1 MPLDLIDV
9 SLFVRACATRNLSA
23 AGREFS
29 LSPAASSARIAQLE
43 HQLGARLLHRT
54 TRQITLTMEGE
65 IFLRHAQQL
74 LDAAEL
80 ATTSVGHAHR
90 QPEGLLRVA
99 ASASFGRLHI
109 VPALADFLKAY
120 PNIHIDLRLSDTLI
134 DLAANGIDVAI
145 RIGELKDS
153 ALVAKKLA
161 PNRLVVCAS
170 PGYLAEHGTPTHPND
185 LTRHQCIMLNGRHQ
199 WKFEQQAASPDK
211 IINVRVSGRLSCDS
225 GEVLRD
231 AALSGLGITMHSTWA
246 IAEDMKNGTLVPVL
260 EKFPIAEKM
269 SVWAVYINKNF
280 IPPKTQAFIDFFAAR
295 FGGTPYWD
303 TVLNH

>member
-9 SLFVRACATRNLSA
+9 SLFVRVCATRNLSA

-43 HQLGARLLHRT
+43 RQLGARLLHRT
-54 TRQITLTMEGE
+54 TRQIALTMDGE
-65 IFLRHAQQL
+65 IFLGRAQQL
-74 LDAAEL
+74 LEAAEL
-80 ATTSVGHAHR
+80 ATSSVGHAHAT
-90 QPEGLLRVA
+90 PEGLLRVA

-109 VPALADFLKAY
+109 VPALEPFLKAY
-120 PNIHIDLRLSDTLI
+120 PNIRIDLRLSDTLI

-153 ALVAKKLA
+153 ALIAKKLA

-170 PGYLAEHGTPTHPND
+170 PAYLAAHGTPVHPDD
-185 LTRHQCIMLNGRHQ
+185 LTRHQCIVLNGRHQ
-199 WKFEQQAASPDK
+199 WKFESDATLAPND

-231 AALSGLGITMHSTWA
+231 AALNGLGITMHSTWA
-246 IAEDMKNGTLVPVL
+246 VAEDIKNGSLVPVL
-260 EKFPIAEKM
+260 EKFPIAEAM
-269 SVWAVYINKNF
+269 SVWAVYMNKNF
-280 IPPKTQAFIDFFAAR
+280 MPPKTQAFIDFFAAR
-295 FGGTPYWD
+295 FGGIPYWD
-303 TVLNH
+303 IFE